1 MKFSL
6 TYNTPSD
13 WVKAFT
19 TALTVGGAAF
29 AQANLDGHV
38 DGGEW
43 ITILVAVGV
52 AFATALGFY
61 SEKSATPAPAPT
73 PPEVFEDDSH

>member
-1 MKFSL
+1 MKFSIN
-6 TYNTPSD
+6 YNTPSD
-13 WVKAFT
+13 WVKALSTF
-19 TALTVGGAAF
+19 ATVAVASY

-43 ITILVAVGV
+43 ITIVVAVVV

-61 SEKSATPAPAPT
+61 SEKGISND
-73 PPEVFEDDSH
+73 ESQ